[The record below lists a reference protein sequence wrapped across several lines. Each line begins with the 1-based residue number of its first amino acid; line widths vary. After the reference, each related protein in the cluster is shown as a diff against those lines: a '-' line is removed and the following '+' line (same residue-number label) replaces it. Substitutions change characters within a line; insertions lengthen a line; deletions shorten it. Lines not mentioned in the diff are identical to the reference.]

1 MSKYDGIKSKAN
13 GVLGD
18 VLDGAKILDDY
29 VIAKNVR
36 VRMGLYRRSD
46 DERIFDV
53 DRTFG
58 SEKSLL
64 QILVAVLGTAAA
76 IAAFVMMKKLRRA
89 EKKRMKEKLR
99 AAREA
104 AKRAE

>member
-29 VIAKNVR
+29 VVTKNVR
-36 VRMGLYRRSD
+36 VKMGMYRRSD

>member
-1 MSKYDGIKSKAN
+1 MSKYDGIKSKA
-13 GVLGD
+13 GGLISD

-29 VIAKNVR
+29 VVTKNVR
-36 VRMGLYRRSD
+36 VRMGMYRRSD

-76 IAAFVMMKKLRRA
+76 IAAFVMMKSF
-89 EKKRMKEKLR
+89 
-99 AAREA
+99 AAR
-104 AKRAE
+104 KRKE